1 MNRLPTT
8 HEPSRGFRNQALGA
22 KGQNLAEQYLLER
35 GFHLIEQNWRC
46 RYGELDLIMREGK
59 TTVAVEVKTR
69 SGTGFGSPLEAI
81 TPQKVARLRRLLIE
95 WSRERNIRG
104 SRLRIDGVG
113 ITLEPNTSA
122 PQVDHLR
129 SIS

>member
-1 MNRLPTT
+1 MNKLQTT
-8 HEPSRGFRNQALGA
+8 KEPSRTFHNQVLGA
-22 KGQNLAEQYLLER
+22 KGEGFAEQYLLER
-35 GFHLIEQNWRC
+35 GFHLIERNWRC

-81 TPQKVARLRRLLIE
+81 TPQKVARLRRLLLE
-95 WSRERNIRG
+95 WSRERNVRG
-104 SRLRIDGVG
+104 GRLRIDGIG
-113 ITLEPNTSA
+113 ITLQSNAPA
-122 PQVDHLR
+122 PQVVHLR